1 MNGRKKTA
9 KTKAGK
15 PPGTLLYLGEKEFA
29 DSQILFVNYNEE
41 NFEQK
46 NIKSIEQF
54 TEAVKN
60 VDENSVNWINI
71 SGLHNITLLAEI
83 GKIFGIHN
91 LIIEDILNVYQ
102 RPKIEIYDNYI
113 FLSIKHITK
122 KENTKLL
129 IEQVSIIVAKNFV
142 ITFQDS
148 SENIFKTIYER
159 METGKNIFRKS
170 KQDYLFYVLFD
181 FIVDH
186 YFVMNEELN
195 EEIDSLQ
202 EELFKNGR
210 KNYIEEIHKLKK
222 TISKIKQAVK
232 PGRDILANFLRG
244 DSEIINK
251 TTLVYFKDIY
261 DHLVQINEELD
272 QTGESITSLLEAH
285 LSLISNRLNEVIKVL
300 TIISTIFI
308 PGIYG
313 MNFRYM
319 PELDWKFGYPLIL
332 SVMFCIGVIL
342 VLFFKKKKW
351 F

>member
-222 TISKIKQAVK
+222 Q
-232 PGRDILANFLRG
+232 LA
-244 DSEIINK
+244 K
-251 TTLVYFKDIY
+251 
-261 DHLVQINEELD
+261 
-272 QTGESITSLLEAH
+272 
-285 LSLISNRLNEVIKVL
+285 
-300 TIISTIFI
+300 
-308 PGIYG
+308 
-313 MNFRYM
+313 
-319 PELDWKFGYPLIL
+319 
-332 SVMFCIGVIL
+332 
-342 VLFFKKKKW
+342 
-351 F
+351 